1 MMEEKFLDLMEKYFD
16 GELSDSESAEFNKL
30 LSSHIE
36 YRNEFEEQKKVK
48 EVLKT
53 MKMKNPSSELW
64 DGYWEKTYNRMERG
78 LGWLAI
84 FLGALILLAFASIEF
99 VDQFYSDN
107 STPFIIKVG
116 VTSLVFGFLV
126 LIFSVIREK
135 LFTHKSDKYKEIQR

>member
-1 MMEEKFLDLMEKYFD
+1 MEKYFD
-16 GELSDSESAEFNKL
+16 GEISDPDSKELNEL
-30 LSSHIE
+30 LNSHDD
-36 YRNEFEEQKKVK
+36 YRKEFEEQKKIK

-78 LGWLAI
+78 LGWLAV
-84 FLGALILLAFASIEF
+84 FLGALILIAFASIEF
-99 VDQFYSDN
+99 VDQFYTNS
-107 STPFIIKVG
+107 STPLIVKIG

-126 LIFSVIREK
+126 LLFSVIREK

>member
-16 GELSDSESAEFNKL
+16 GNLSESESYQFNVL
-30 LSSHIE
+30 LSSKEKYKH
-36 YRNEFEEQKKVK
+36 EFEEQKKIK
-48 EVLKT
+48 EVLKS

-64 DGYWEKTYNRMERG
+64 DGYWERTYNRIERG

-107 STPFIIKVG
+107 STPIIIKFVF
-116 VTSLVFGFLV
+116 TSLVFGLLV
-126 LIFSVIREK
+126 LLFSVISEK
-135 LFTHKSDKYKEIQR
+135 LFTNKSDKYKEVQR

>member
-1 MMEEKFLDLMEKYFD
+1 MMEEKFLNLIERYFD
-16 GELSDSESAEFNKL
+16 DELSDLESIEFNRL
-30 LSSHIE
+30 LNSHE
-36 YRNEFEEQKKVK
+36 EFRREFEEQKKVK

-99 VDQFYSDN
+99 VDQFYSNN
-107 STPFIIKVG
+107 STPLIIKIG

-126 LIFSVIREK
+126 LLFSVIREK
-135 LFTHKSDKYKEIQR
+135 FFTHKSDKYKEIQR